1 MKDLNTKIEKE
12 LTEEEEHKNS
22 KKNQVD
28 KPRVDIEAEVE
39 EKGEDTKEEI
49 LQMVIMKRTS
59 TMIIEAIEEES
70 EVSEEEIEE
79 EIEEEK
85 EEPTE
90 ETEEALEVTEVA
102 SEETEVGKEEW
113 KDEQEEIVVDI
124 EKEEEALE
132 KSMMVN
138 KLTEVEEAVDMKV
151 VVAAVET
158 DKTEPKDMKMTL
170 EVIKSTQKIN
180 VVATLLTRKLLKML
194 VTDRITLLKVTIID
208 I

>member
-1 MKDLNTKIEKE
+1 
-12 LTEEEEHKNS
+12 
-22 KKNQVD
+22 
-28 KPRVDIEAEVE
+28 VDIEAEVE
-39 EKGEDTKEEI
+39 EIGEDTKEEI
-49 LQMVIMKRTS
+49 MQMVIMKRTS
-59 TMIIEAIEEES
+59 SMITEAIEEVS
-70 EVSEEEIEE
+70 EVTEEETEETEE
-79 EIEEEK
+79 EETEEPTEET

-90 ETEEALEVTEVA
+90 ETEEAIEVTEVA

-113 KDEQEEIVVDI
+113 KDEREEIVVDL

-132 KSMMVN
+132 KSMMVST
-138 KLTEVEEAVDMKV
+138 LTEVEEAVDTKV